1 MMTLGFARGCASVVS
16 TLCMQTARKAR
27 RFFFSWA
34 FFFFLAKGRG
44 IPVRCNDDD
53 DGWIYSG
60 NPAGTCGIYRISY
73 RHAALSVCFERY

>member
-34 FFFFLAKGRG
+34 FFSSLPKEEEFQCDAMMMMMVGFIAETLPGLVGYIALAIDMQR
-44 IPVRCNDDD
+44 
-53 DGWIYSG
+53 
-60 NPAGTCGIYRISY
+60 
-73 RHAALSVCFERY
+73 